1 MSTVIYEKKG
11 RIAYLTLNRPEV
23 LNTINGELMQEL
35 AAALIDYR
43 DDSEVWVAIITGAGE
58 RAFCAGADLGTSRT
72 QSTAEFSPPPPGTA
86 IPSIFHGT
94 LEIFK
99 PLIAAINGYA
109 VGGGLE
115 LALCCDIRI
124 AAEHARLGLVEP
136 RRGLFPTGGGV
147 TRITRTLPIGLA
159 MELLLTADMFDAS
172 TALNWG
178 LVNQVV
184 PLSELMSAAEKM
196 AERILLAAPISV
208 RKVKETALK
217 GLEMPMALALRTD
230 FGPDFRGTED
240 MQEGIK
246 SFMEKRTPSWKNR

>member
-1 MSTVIYEKKG
+1 
-11 RIAYLTLNRPEV
+11 
-23 LNTINGELMQEL
+23 
-35 AAALIDYR
+35 
-43 DDSEVWVAIITGAGE
+43 
-58 RAFCAGADLGTSRT
+58 
-72 QSTAEFSPPPPGTA
+72 
-86 IPSIFHGT
+86 
-94 LEIFK
+94 
-99 PLIAAINGYA
+99 
-109 VGGGLE
+109 
-115 LALCCDIRI
+115 
-124 AAEHARLGLVEP
+124 
-136 RRGLFPTGGGV
+136 
-147 TRITRTLPIGLA
+147 